1 MSRTSIFALIAALT
15 LLAVNCRSRGPQI
28 KAPRENLPATEF
40 HHEPAKVIPWF
51 YGNKSSRGL
60 DRQADAAFFDQVGGG
75 VGLLVNSRLDS
86 QWDGHKFFYYYL
98 DFDISPQFN
107 PGKTYPGD
115 KQWIF
120 SSYPGIMFRTYTP
133 FYLKMHFGF
142 GMNLRYNQQY
152 YDRWGVYGM
161 MGAELWGFTS
171 TVVFIGHPGQLNWET
186 EYRAGY
192 MWAPV
197 EWK

>member
-1 MSRTSIFALIAALT
+1 MKSRSIYIFLFCLIP
-15 LLAVNCRSRGPQI
+15 LLAYCRSRGPMVKQ
-28 KAPRENLPATEF
+28 PRPGTAATEF

-51 YGNKSSRGL
+51 YANKSSRGL
-60 DRQADAAFFDQVGGG
+60 DRQSDASFFNQIGGG
-75 VGLLVNSRLDS
+75 AGILINSKLDE
-86 QWDGHKFFYYYL
+86 QWIGHKFFYYYM
-98 DFDISPQFN
+98 DFDISPQYN
-107 PGKTYPGD
+107 PGKVYPGD

-120 SSYPGIMFRTYTP
+120 SSYPGILFRTYTP
-133 FYLKMHFGF
+133 LYFKMHFGF
-142 GMNLRYNQQY
+142 GVNLRYNQQY
-152 YDRWGVYGM
+152 YDRWGVYGSI
-161 MGAELWGFTS
+161 GAELWGITS

>member
-1 MSRTSIFALIAALT
+1 MKKLSTYTLLLFALAFVA
-15 LLAVNCRSRGPQI
+15 NCRSRGPQI

-51 YGNKSSRGL
+51 YANKSSRGL
-60 DRQADAAFFDQVGGG
+60 DRQSDASFFNQVGGG
-75 VGLLVNSRLDS
+75 MGVLVNSRLDS
-86 QWDGHKFFYYYL
+86 QWDGHRFFYYYL
-98 DFDISPQFN
+98 DFDISPQYN

-120 SSYPGIMFRTYTP
+120 SSYPGVMFRTYTP
-133 FYLKMHFGF
+133 FYFKMHFGF

-161 MGAELWGFTS
+161 MGAEIWGITS
-171 TVVFIGHPGQLNWET
+171 SIIFIGHPGQANWET

>member
-1 MSRTSIFALIAALT
+1 MRNRVYYIILVIVTAFA
-15 LLAVNCRSRGPQI
+15 VHCRSRGGQI
-28 KAPRENLPATEF
+28 KAPRENLRTTEF
-40 HHEPAKVIPWF
+40 HHEPAKIIPWF
-51 YGNKSSRGL
+51 YGNKSTRGL
-60 DRQADAAFFDQVGGG
+60 DRQGDASLFNQFGGG
-75 VGLLVNSRLDS
+75 VGLLVNSKIDE
-86 QWDGHKFFYYYL
+86 QWNGHKFFYYYM
-98 DFDISPQFN
+98 DFDVSPQHN

-133 FYLKMHFGF
+133 LYLKMHLGL
-142 GMNLRYNQQY
+142 GVNLRYNQTY

-161 MGAELWGFTS
+161 MGAEFFGITG
-171 TVVFIGHPGQLNWET
+171 TVIFIGHPGQQNWET

>member
-1 MSRTSIFALIAALT
+1 MSKRSIFVLVVVT
-15 LLAVNCRSRGPQI
+15 SLLSTNCRSRGPEI
-28 KAPRENLPATEF
+28 KAPRDNLPATEF
-40 HHEPAKVIPWF
+40 HHEPAKLIPWF
-51 YGNKSSRGL
+51 YINKSSRGL
-60 DRQADAAFFDQVGGG
+60 DRQADAPSSDQVGGG
-75 VGLLVNSRLDS
+75 AGLLINSRLDS

-98 DFDISPQFN
+98 DFDVSPQFN

-115 KQWIF
+115 KQWIY

-171 TVVFIGHPGQLNWET
+171 TVVFIGHPGQMNWET
-186 EYRAGY
+186 EYRVGY

>member
-1 MSRTSIFALIAALT
+1 MSTTSSFAFVAVLALLT
-15 LLAVNCRSRGPQI
+15 ANCRSRGPQI
-28 KAPRENLPATEF
+28 TPPRGNTPATEF
-40 HHEPAKVIPWF
+40 HHEPAKLIPWV
-51 YGNKSSRGL
+51 YANKSTRGL
-60 DRQADAAFFDQVGGG
+60 DRHSDAPFADQVGAGL
-75 VGLLVNSRLDS
+75 GLLVNSRLDS
-86 QWDGHKFFYYYL
+86 QWDGHRFFYYYL
-98 DFDISPQFN
+98 DFDVSPQFV

-120 SSYPGIMFRTYTP
+120 SSYPGILFRTYTP
-133 FYLKMHFGF
+133 LYLKMHFGF

-161 MGAELWGFTS
+161 MGAELWGITS
-171 TVVFIGHPGQLNWET
+171 TVIFIGHPGQANWET

>member
-1 MSRTSIFALIAALT
+1 MSRTSIFVLSALSA
-15 LLAVNCRSRGPQI
+15 LLAAHCRSRGPLI
-28 KAPRENLPATEF
+28 KTPRDDMPATEF
-40 HHEPAKVIPWF
+40 HHKPAKVIPWF

-60 DRQADAAFFDQVGGG
+60 DRQADAPFFDQVGGG

-86 QWDGHKFFYYYL
+86 QWDGHRFFYYYL
-98 DFDISPQFN
+98 DFDVSPQFN

-120 SSYPGIMFRTYTP
+120 SGYPGIMFRTYTP

>member
-1 MSRTSIFALIAALT
+1 MKRTSIFALIAALS
-15 LLAVNCRSRGPQI
+15 LLAANCRSRGPQI

-98 DFDISPQFN
+98 DFDFSPQFN

-142 GMNLRYNQQY
+142 GMNVRYNQQH